1 LEIFS
6 ILFTTFSTILL
17 DLIQNDITTDY
28 ESNLIE
34 VLIVLAKNTAVSP
47 QLKSPR
53 GFLKS
58 NIRSHLRIS
67 ERWK

>member
-1 LEIFS
+1 
-6 ILFTTFSTILL
+6 
-17 DLIQNDITTDY
+17 LIQNDITTDY

-53 GFLKS
+53 
-58 NIRSHLRIS
+58 IS
-67 ERWK
+67 EIEY